1 MDIKL
6 LEAFRAVME
15 NRSVTGA
22 ARVLGLT
29 QPAVSAQIA
38 RLETLVGFQ
47 LFERVG
53 GRLKPTA
60 EGRAFHR
67 EVMHALGMLDRL
79 QQASEIIRTGT
90 TDKIVIASHPSAS
103 ISVLPELVARF
114 SAHHPGAT
122 VKMINR
128 TSEEVRSMFEAASVD
143 VGIAELP
150 IDLAGVELRKYV
162 VECVAIL
169 PGGHPLAAQETITPG
184 DLSGLPFVGM
194 AQGRLIGHRV
204 RSAMVDS
211 GAEFRMV
218 AEVEYFSSICGMV
231 AAGLGV
237 SVVDCWSAHTFR
249 TLGLEIRRFTP
260 ALDYEIGVF
269 FSAERTPTRLARTV
283 LDMLDMKLKAG
294 PSFEGGTRA

>member
-1 MDIKL
+1 MDVKL

-90 TDKIVIASHPSAS
+90 TDKVVIASHPSAS

-114 SAHHPGAT
+114 SSLHPGAT

-162 VECVAIL
+162 VECVAVL
-169 PGGHPLAAQETITPG
+169 PEGHPLAAQETITPG
-184 DLSGLPFVGM
+184 DFSGLPFVGM

-211 GAEFRMV
+211 GADFRMV

-237 SVVDCWSAHTFR
+237 SVVDSWSAHTFR
-249 TLGLEIRRFTP
+249 GLGLDIRRFAP
-260 ALDYEIGVF
+260 AIDYEIGVF
-269 FSAERTPTRLARTV
+269 FSTERTPTRLARTIV
-283 LDMLDMKLKAG
+283 DMLDRKLKAG
-294 PSFEGGTRA
+294 PNLEEGTGG

>member
-1 MDIKL
+1 MDVKL
-6 LEAFRAVME
+6 LEAFRMVME

-22 ARVLGLT
+22 AQVLGLT

-38 RLETLVGFQ
+38 RLEALVGFQ

-60 EGRAFHR
+60 EGRQFHR
-67 EVMHALGMLDRL
+67 EVMHALGMIDRL
-79 QQASEIIRTGT
+79 QQVSENIRTGT
-90 TDKIVIASHPSAS
+90 AGKVVIASHPSAS

-114 SAHHPGAT
+114 SARHPGAA

-150 IDLAGVELRKYV
+150 IDLAGIELRKYV
-162 VECVAIL
+162 IECVAVL
-169 PGGHPLAAQETITPG
+169 PKAHPLAAQETVKAV

-218 AEVEYFSSICGMV
+218 AEVEYFSSICNMV
-231 AAGLGV
+231 SAGLGV

-249 TLGLEIRRFTP
+249 PLGLEVRRFEP
-260 ALDYEIGVF
+260 RIDYDIGVF
-269 FSAERTPTRLARTV
+269 FSAERAPTRLAQTV
-283 LDMLDMKLKAG
+283 LDMLDKKLKTGPTFAG
-294 PSFEGGTRA
+294 DG

>member
-6 LEAFRAVME
+6 LEAFRTVME

-38 RLETLVGFQ
+38 RLQAVVGFQ
-47 LFERVG
+47 IFERVG

-60 EGRAFHR
+60 EGRQFHR
-67 EVMHALGMLDRL
+67 EVMRALGMIDRL
-79 QQASEIIRTGT
+79 QQTAEIIRTGT
-90 TDKIVIASHPSAS
+90 AGKVVIASHPSAS
-103 ISVLPELVARF
+103 ISLLPELMARF
-114 SAHHPGAT
+114 SARHPSAT

-128 TSEEVRSMFEAASVD
+128 TSEEVRGMFEVASVD

-162 VECVAIL
+162 VECVVIL
-169 PGGHPLAAQETITPG
+169 PRGHPLAEQEIVTAL

-194 AQGRLIGHRV
+194 AQGRLIGHRI

-249 TLGLEIRRFTP
+249 SLDLEVRRLAP
-260 ALDYEIGVF
+260 AIDYEIGVF
-269 FSAERTPTRLARTV
+269 FSAERAPTRLARTI
-283 LDMLDMKLKAG
+283 LDMLDEKLKAG
-294 PSFEGGTRA
+294 PSFAGGK